1 MPERIYKLQPDRT
14 LYLRGF
20 DTFAAAA
27 SIHNASPTGF
37 EISGVFRDPADF
49 AVAVLYDADNAFEHP
64 SIRYLPDFNFT
75 DLTLNFSLLY
85 SDGVQPIDS
94 PKYNW
99 IDWAT
104 LDCVRE
110 DGSTQSIPLL
120 DNSMLA
126 DAAFPA
132 AFANLTVLESGIK
145 LDDRLTLWYQNQAFD
160 YIAPGGILGTA
171 TWFPQIAGT
180 TASISVGSA
189 TYTYTLPVDQ
199 DGPTIAMNLAAIA
212 DADPQVHF
220 FIATTGSNVI
230 TFTPKVNTK
239 AVVDVSGYTMW
250 LMTDPVDAF
259 IAANLASQINN
270 YAWIGAN
277 TTHGL
282 LATIDPAHAN
292 QIVIT
297 AAQYGTVNTNNTWVG
312 WVSGPKFSG
321 IAPGTAFMVAGVAY
335 QVASVQSQTQLT
347 LTLPAPVLGGQPYLA
362 PRGGRDGNMITLY
375 SLANSASTL
384 AFDQPHVQLNG
395 GGSFVTWNC
404 SLDFTAL
411 GIDRLRQCWLT
422 FAPSLANGAAYTAT
436 EWLATFSNWSL
447 TGLPD
452 SVPQLQIAGP
462 GSVRIEE
469 DYAACTFNR
478 TWPVEAGA
486 YSGYFAAASNIL
498 NDTVTVTYTCQFTH
512 NLYLGTSLDG
522 VTTPTAGLTMVTDT
536 LYTSSFNG
544 QLYSDR
550 GVAGITV
557 DGGAEMLLDCRY
569 NTVGSELV
577 ARRLAHATP
586 IAPGKHTVVIRVAEA
601 GWIYFD
607 FLEAAV
613 LSDLPDAL
621 TPRTNIS
628 PALDFDTDQ
637 TYKVSPSR
645 LLWMFQKLG
654 YAGPINEY
662 LGVFWWNQRTPK
674 AGTGSVSTVQ
684 ITFTGPFNDGD
695 LVYIDFNGGPALG
708 GAELRKTVLP
718 ADTQDTIAAHFADYI
733 NSSLTGSWASATTGG
748 VLTITGRSPA
758 LPYNL
763 VVTSAVLPAGTT
775 TPVSI
780 PVGYIGPPTGS
791 YPTWDVDD
799 TAATP
804 INQAVTDWH
813 TDFYSQCHT
822 LGLQVV
828 TACSMELVNPPDGYA
843 ALYPDST
850 QVTTATDFGGLF
862 STQCAIGSSKM
873 LAYQKAVYRQIAG
886 MQSAAGLTPW
896 VQYGEFL
903 WWYFAGASGMGYYD
917 AETVAAALAPGTG
930 LGRALYTFL
939 TPNDDPNAV
948 NGGADAIF
956 LRNRLRDHVAALVA
970 DIRSAY
976 PTVTCEVLWPY
987 DVNYP
992 TPLASGGGQLN
1003 RFVNLPVE
1011 WQTKSSSG
1019 LDRMKV
1025 EALAFATSL
1034 RNLNLAKEAIGLFPA
1049 FGWPL
1054 SSLAY
1059 LVPVFGSAT
1068 PWTRELSLV
1077 RAAGIT
1083 TANLWALDH
1092 VCLYN
1097 LTVPERPLDRRSVSK
1112 T

>member
-37 EISGVFRDPADF
+37 QVSGVFRDPADF

-75 DLTLNFSLLY
+75 GLTLNFSLLY
-85 SDGVQPIDS
+85 SDLLQPIDS
-94 PKYNW
+94 PKFNW

-104 LDCVRE
+104 LDCIRE
-110 DGSTQSIPLL
+110 DGSATKISLI
-120 DNSMLA
+120 DNSMLSGPT
-126 DAAFPA
+126 FPA
-132 AFANLTVLESGIK
+132 ATAILTVLATGIQ
-145 LDDRLTLWYQNQAFD
+145 LDDRLTLCYQDTAFD
-160 YIAPGGILGTA
+160 YIAPGGIRGTA
-171 TWFPQIAGT
+171 TYFVQDAGT
-180 TASISVGSA
+180 SASISVGSI
-189 TYTYTLPVDQ
+189 TYTYTLPDSGPQ
-199 DGPTIAMNLAAIA
+199 DGPTIAKNLAIIA
-212 DADPQVHF
+212 DADPHVHF
-220 FIATTGSNVI
+220 AWADGSNVI
-230 TFTPKVNTK
+230 AFTPKVNTQ
-239 AVVDVSGYTMW
+239 AVVNVSGYTLW
-250 LMTDPVDAF
+250 LITDPVDAF
-259 IAANLASQINN
+259 IVKTLAGLINN
-270 YAWIGAN
+270 YDWLSAN

-282 LATIDPAHAN
+282 FATIDPAHPD

-297 AAQYGTVNTNNTWVG
+297 AAQYGSVNATG
-312 WVSGPKFSG
+312 VSVAWGSGTKFSG
-321 IAPGTAFMVAGVAY
+321 IAPGTGFSIAGVPY
-335 QVASVQSQTQLT
+335 EVASVQSPVQLT
-347 LTLPAPVLGGQPYLA
+347 LTLPVPDSLSPGAPYLA

-375 SLANSASTL
+375 SLANSPSTL
-384 AFDQPHVQLNG
+384 AFDHPDIQLQG
-395 GGSFVTWNC
+395 GSSFVTWNC

-422 FAPSLANGAAYTAT
+422 FAPSLANGAAYTAS
-436 EWLATFSNWSL
+436 EWFAIFSNWSV
-447 TGLPD
+447 TAGPD

-469 DYAACTFNR
+469 NYAACTFNR
-478 TWPVEAGA
+478 PWPAQAGA
-486 YSGYFAAASNIL
+486 YSGYFSAVSKTPG
-498 NDTVTVTYTCQFTH
+498 DTVTVTYTCQFTH

-522 VTTPTAGLTMVTDT
+522 TTAATVGLPIVTDSLYNVAFDNT
-536 LYTSSFNG
+536 LF
-544 QLYSDR
+544 SDR
-550 GVAGITV
+550 GVAGVRLDNDT
-557 DGGAEMLLDCRY
+557 ETMLDCRY
-569 NTVGSELV
+569 DTVGSELV
-577 ARRLAHATP
+577 ARRLLRTAV
-586 IAPGKHTVVIRVAEA
+586 APGKHTVVIRVAEA

-613 LSDLPDAL
+613 LSDIPDAL
-621 TPRTNIS
+621 TPRTSIS

-645 LLWMFQKLG
+645 LLWMYQKLG

-662 LGVFWWNQRTPK
+662 LGVFWWNQRRPR

-684 ITFTGPFNDGD
+684 ITFTGSFADGD
-695 LVYIDFNGGPALG
+695 LVVVDFGGG
-708 GAELRKTVLP
+708 GKLKKTVFP
-718 ADTQDTIAAHFADYI
+718 TDTPDTVAAHFADYI
-733 NSSLTGSWASATTGG
+733 NSSLTGSWASTSPHS

-763 VVTSAVLPAGTT
+763 LTVTAGITPAGTKDFNQY
-775 TPVSI
+775 PV
-780 PVGYIGPPTGS
+780 VQIGPPTGS
-791 YPTWDVDD
+791 YPTWEVDD
-799 TAATP
+799 TTSPP
-804 INQAVTDWH
+804 INRAVADWH
-813 TDFYSQCHT
+813 ADFYSQCHG
-822 LGLQVV
+822 LGLEVV

-843 ALYPDST
+843 ALYPDSSP
-850 QVTTATDFGGLF
+850 VTTATDFGGLF

-873 LAYQKAVYRQIAG
+873 LAYQQAVYRQIAG

-903 WWYFAGASGMGYYD
+903 WWYFAGGSGMGYYD
-917 AETVAAALAPGTG
+917 AETVAAAAAPTG
-930 LGRALYTFL
+930 LGRALHTFL
-939 TPNDDPNAV
+939 TPNDDPNAI
-948 NGGADAIF
+948 NGGADATF
-956 LRNRLRDHVAALVA
+956 LRNRLRDYVASLVA
-970 DIRSAY
+970 DIRSAF

-992 TPLASGGGQLN
+992 TSLATGGGQLN

-1011 WQTKSSSG
+1011 WKTKSTSG

-1034 RNLNLAKEAIGLFPA
+1034 RNLNLAREAIGLFPS

-1054 SSLAY
+1054 SSLTY

-1068 PWTRELSLV
+1068 PWIRELSLV
-1077 RAAGIT
+1077 HSAGIT
-1083 TANLWALDH
+1083 TVNLWALDH

-1097 LTVPERPLDRRSVSK
+1097 LAVPERSLERRSVAK

>member
-37 EISGVFRDPADF
+37 QISGVFRDPADF

-64 SIRYLPDFNFT
+64 SIRYLPDFNLT
-75 DLTLNFSLLY
+75 GLTLNFSLIY
-85 SDGVQPIDS
+85 SDEVQPIDS

-104 LDCVRE
+104 LDVVRE
-110 DGSTQSIPLL
+110 DGSSPSPAAPISLI

-126 DAAFPA
+126 DAEFPA
-132 AFANLTVLESGIK
+132 ASATLTVVVSGIK
-145 LDDRLTLWYQNQAFD
+145 LDDRLTLWYQNLAFD

-171 TWFPQIAGT
+171 TYFNQDAGSP
-180 TASISVGSA
+180 ASISVGSTHYA
-189 TYTYTLPVDQ
+189 YTLTEDQ
-199 DGPTIAMNLAAIA
+199 DGPTIAANLASMA
-212 DADPQVHF
+212 DADPLVHF
-220 FIATTGSNVI
+220 TNTPGSNVI
-230 TFTPKVNTK
+230 TFTPKVNTQ
-239 AVVDVSGYTMW
+239 AVVDVTGYQLW

-259 IAANLASQINN
+259 IAQTLASQINN
-270 YAWIGAN
+270 YDWADAN

-292 QIVIT
+292 QILIT
-297 AAQYGTVNTNNTWVG
+297 AAQYGTVNTTNATVEWG
-312 WVSGPKFSG
+312 SGTKFSG
-321 IAPGTAFMVAGVAY
+321 VAPGTTFLIAGTPY
-335 QVASVQSQTQLT
+335 EVASIQSPKQLT
-347 LTLPAPVLGGQPYLA
+347 LTLPVGVPGGASYLA

-375 SLANSASTL
+375 SLANSPSTL
-384 AFDQPHVQLNG
+384 AFDRSHVQLG
-395 GGSFVTWNC
+395 GGSSFVTWNC

-422 FAPSLANGAAYTAT
+422 FAPSLANGAAYTAS
-436 EWLATFSNWSL
+436 EWHATFSNWSL
-447 TGLPD
+447 TARPD
-452 SVPQLQIAGP
+452 SVPALQIAGP
-462 GSVRIEE
+462 GSVRIEQN
-469 DYAACTFNR
+469 YAACTFNR
-478 TWPVEAGA
+478 KWPVQAGA
-486 YSGYFAAASNIL
+486 YSGYFAAVSNVPG
-498 NDTVTVTYTCQFTH
+498 DTVTITYTCQFTH

-522 VTTPTAGLTMVTDT
+522 TTAATPGLTQVNDS
-536 LYTSSFNG
+536 LYDARTYNG
-544 QLYSDR
+544 HLYSDR
-550 GVAGITV
+550 GVAGV
-557 DGGAEMLLDCRY
+557 RLDDDGETMLDCRY

-577 ARRLAHATP
+577 TRRLLRTSV
-586 IAPGKHTVVIRVAEA
+586 APGKHKVVIRLAEA
-601 GWIYFD
+601 GFVYFD

-613 LSDLPDAL
+613 LSDIHDAL

-645 LLWMFQKLG
+645 LLWMLQKLG
-654 YAGPINEY
+654 YAGAINEY

-674 AGTGSVSTVQ
+674 AGTGSVSTVAVA
-684 ITFTGPFNDGD
+684 FTGPFAGGD
-695 LVYIDFNGGPALG
+695 LVAIDFNGGG
-708 GAELRKTVLP
+708 ELRKTVF
-718 ADTQDTIAAHFADYI
+718 ATDTPDTIAAHFADYI
-733 NSSLTGSWASATTGG
+733 NSSLTSSWASTITGG
-748 VLTITGRSPA
+748 VLIITGRSPA

-763 VVTSAVLPAGTT
+763 AITPTVTSLHATAAVTY
-775 TPVSI
+775 V
-780 PVGYIGPPTGS
+780 GPPTGS

-799 TAATP
+799 TASSP
-804 INQAVTDWH
+804 INRAVADWH
-813 TDFYSQCHT
+813 ADFYSRCHT

-850 QVTTATDFGGLF
+850 AVTTATDFGGLF

-873 LAYQKAVYRQIAG
+873 LAYQKAVYRQIAA

-917 AETVAAALAPGTG
+917 AETVAAAAAPGTG
-930 LGRALYTFL
+930 LGRALHTFL
-939 TPNDDPNAV
+939 TPNDDPNGV

-956 LRNRLRDHVAALVA
+956 LRNRLRDYVAALVA

-976 PTVTCEVLWPY
+976 SPVTCEVLWPY

-992 TPLASGGGQLN
+992 TPLATVGGQLN

-1025 EALAFATSL
+1025 EALAFATGL
-1034 RNLNLAKEAIGLFPA
+1034 RNLNLAREAIGLFSA

-1054 SSLAY
+1054 SSLTY
-1059 LVPVFGSAT
+1059 LIPVFGSAT
-1068 PWTRELSLV
+1068 PWVRELSLV
-1077 RAAGIT
+1077 RAAGIPM
-1083 TANLWALDH
+1083 ANLWALDH

-1097 LTVPERPLDRRSVSK
+1097 LSVPERSLDRRSVTK

>member
-1 MPERIYKLQPDRT
+1 MPERINKLQPDRT

-64 SIRYLPDFNFT
+64 SIRYLPDFNLEG
-75 DLTLNFSLLY
+75 LTLNFSLLY
-85 SDGVQPIDS
+85 SDEVQPIDS

-110 DGSTQSIPLL
+110 DGSSPSPPISLI

-132 AFANLTVLESGIK
+132 ASATLTVVESGIK
-145 LDDRLTLWYQNQAFD
+145 LDDRLTLWYQNVAFD
-160 YIAPGGILGTA
+160 YISPGGILGTA
-171 TWFPQIAGT
+171 TYFAETAGT
-180 TASISVGSA
+180 PVSISVGSIH
-189 TYTYTLPVDQ
+189 YGYTLAEDQ
-199 DGPTIAMNLAAIA
+199 DAPTIAANLASMA
-212 DADPQVHF
+212 DADPHVHF
-220 FIATTGSNVI
+220 FIATPGSNVI
-230 TFTPKVNTK
+230 TFAPKVNTQ
-239 AVVDVSGYTMW
+239 AVVDVTGYQLW

-259 IAANLASQINN
+259 IAKTLADQINN
-270 YAWIGAN
+270 YAWAN
-277 TTHGL
+277 TLHGL
-282 LATIDPAHAN
+282 LATIDPVHPN

-297 AAQYGTVNTNNTWVG
+297 AAQYGTVNATNATVEWG
-312 WVSGPKFSG
+312 SGTKFSG
-321 IAPGTAFMVAGVAY
+321 VAPGTTFLIGGASY
-335 QVASVQSQTQLT
+335 EVASVQSPKQLT
-347 LTLPAPVLGGQPYLA
+347 LTLPVPTPGGASYLA

-375 SLANSASTL
+375 SLANSPSTL
-384 AFDQPHVQLNG
+384 AFDQSHVQLNG
-395 GGSFVTWNC
+395 GSSFVTWNC
-404 SLDFTAL
+404 SIDFSAL

-422 FAPSLANGAAYTAT
+422 FAPSLANGAAYTAS
-436 EWLATFSNWSL
+436 EWHATFSNWSL
-447 TGLPD
+447 TSLPD
-452 SVPQLQIAGP
+452 VRPDPVPQLQIAGP
-462 GSVRIEE
+462 GSVRIEQN
-469 DYAACTFNR
+469 YAACTFNR
-478 TWPVEAGA
+478 KWPVQAGA
-486 YSGYFAAASNIL
+486 YSGYFAAVSNVPG
-498 NDTVTVTYTCQFTH
+498 DTVTVTYTCQFTH

-522 VTTPTAGLTMVTDT
+522 TTAAAPGLTVVNDT
-536 LYTSSFNG
+536 LYSAPTYNG
-544 QLYSDR
+544 HLYSDR
-550 GVAGITV
+550 GVAGV
-557 DGGAEMLLDCRY
+557 RLDNDAETMLDCRY

-577 ARRLAHATP
+577 TRRLLRTSV
-586 IAPGKHTVVIRVAEA
+586 APGKHTVVIRVAEA
-601 GWIYFD
+601 GFVYFD

-613 LSDLPDAL
+613 LSDISDAL

-654 YAGPINEY
+654 YAGPMNEY
-662 LGVFWWNQRTPK
+662 LGVFWWNQRRPK
-674 AGTGSVSTVQ
+674 AGTGSVSTIAVD
-684 ITFTGPFNDGD
+684 FAGPLANGD
-695 LVYIDFNGGPALG
+695 LVTVDFGGG
-708 GAELRKTVLP
+708 GKLVKTVFP
-718 ADTQDTIAAHFADYI
+718 ADTPDTVAAHFADYI
-733 NSSLTGSWASATTGG
+733 NSSLTGSWASTTAGG

-763 VVTSAVLPAGTT
+763 AVTPTLTPVGTSTLVSYPAGY
-775 TPVSI
+775 V
-780 PVGYIGPPTGS
+780 GPPTGS
-791 YPTWDVDD
+791 YPTWEVDD
-799 TAATP
+799 TASSP
-804 INQAVTDWH
+804 INRGVADWH
-813 TDFYSQCHT
+813 ADFYSQCHT

-850 QVTTATDFGGLF
+850 PVTTATDFGGLF

-873 LAYQKAVYRQIAG
+873 LAYQKAVYRQIAA

-903 WWYFAGASGMGYYD
+903 WWYFGGASGMGYYD
-917 AETVAAALAPGTG
+917 AETVAASAASGTG
-930 LGRALYTFL
+930 LGRALHTFL

-948 NGGADAIF
+948 NGGSDAIF
-956 LRNRLRDHVAALVA
+956 LRNRLRDYVAALVA

-976 PTVTCEVLWPY
+976 PAVTCEVLWPY

-992 TPLASGGGQLN
+992 TPLATVGGQLN

-1025 EALAFATSL
+1025 EALAFATGL
-1034 RNLNLAKEAIGLFPA
+1034 RNLNLAREAIGLFIA

-1054 SSLAY
+1054 SSLTY

-1068 PWTRELSLV
+1068 PWVRELSLV
-1077 RAAGIT
+1077 RSAGIP

-1097 LTVPERPLDRRSVSK
+1097 LSVPERPLDRRSVTK
-1112 T
+1112 I